1 PIHLL
6 RPRHPSTAFTSV
18 AYQHSRLLRAQFLTM
33 DSKERLLSPN
43 PGFSETSPAG
53 EPVRDVAEDDQ
64 MEGVE
69 GNEESSASA
78 GAAGPAAEEPEV
90 IVLDDDARKGPMPP
104 PPAPAPKRT
113 KLTFVE

>member
-1 PIHLL
+1 
-6 RPRHPSTAFTSV
+6 
-18 AYQHSRLLRAQFLTM
+18 M
-33 DSKERLLSPN
+33 DSKEHLMAAN
-43 PGFSETSPAG
+43 PEITEITAAE

-69 GNEESSASA
+69 GTKDPIAST
-78 GAAGPAAEEPEV
+78 AAARSVIEEPEV
-90 IVLDDDARKGPMPP
+90 IVLEDDARKGSMPP